1 MITRDIQL
9 RVRYYE
15 TDCMGIVHHSNYIR
29 FYEVARTEMLR
40 EFGTTYQEME
50 QAGVMLPVLDVL
62 SHYISPAYD
71 DDLLTIRVTLA
82 EMPKVKM
89 RFDFEIYRENGDR
102 INTGSVTLAFMNS
115 VTRRACRAPKYF
127 LELLKPY
134 FPEA

>member
-50 QAGVMLPVLDVL
+50 QVGVMLPVLDVQA
-62 SHYISPAYD
+62 HYISPAYD

-102 INTGSVTLAFMNS
+102 INTGPVTLAFMNS

-127 LELLKPY
+127 LDLLKPY

>member
-1 MITRDIQL
+1 
-9 RVRYYE
+9 
-15 TDCMGIVHHSNYIR
+15 
-29 FYEVARTEMLR
+29 
-40 EFGTTYQEME
+40 
-50 QAGVMLPVLDVL
+50 
-62 SHYISPAYD
+62 
-71 DDLLTIRVTLA
+71 
-82 EMPKVKM
+82 MPKVKM